1 MPFATP
7 TAASVDTEEEGQRR
21 AKREKERAR
30 AWKDQ
35 QELLKSG
42 GKRDKE
48 ELDTSKTYID
58 AKGKRRV
65 AFIKK
70 EVSCTA
76 DRLVQG

>member
-1 MPFATP
+1 
-7 TAASVDTEEEGQRR
+7 
-21 AKREKERAR
+21 
-30 AWKDQ
+30 
-35 QELLKSG
+35 LLKSG